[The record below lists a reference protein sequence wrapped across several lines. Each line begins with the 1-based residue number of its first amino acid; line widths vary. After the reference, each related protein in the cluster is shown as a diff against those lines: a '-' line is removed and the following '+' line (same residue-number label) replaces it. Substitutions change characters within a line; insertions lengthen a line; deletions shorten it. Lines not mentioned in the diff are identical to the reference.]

1 MMLDEARNRMLMEVG
16 PKKPMGKL
24 LRRYWMPIS
33 AVSEFDKKA
42 TKPIRLLGEDLVLYK
57 DLSGTF
63 GLIDRNCQHRRADLS
78 YGFVEKCGLRCNYH
92 GWLYDKD
99 GNCIA
104 QPYEDTV
111 STKSDK
117 KNLVKIKAYP
127 VETKAGLLWAY
138 LGPDPAPLVP
148 TWEPFTF
155 NNGFVQIV
163 FSVVPCNWFQCQ
175 ENSLDPVH
183 FEWMH
188 ANWTMRLKGIEGP
201 YSPAHLKVD
210 FEEFDYGFRYLR
222 LREDT
227 DENNPLWTI
236 GRCCLW
242 PNCLFT
248 GDHFEWRVPIDDEN
262 TLSVGWFFN
271 RVPQGREPYIQDSIP
286 SWTSPLTD
294 PETGRWID
302 THVMN
307 QDFIAWVGQGTFAD
321 RTKETLGKSDKG
333 IAMLRKQ
340 FFDDMELIDN
350 DKTDPKGIVRDPNI
364 NECIQLPIMNR
375 KRFLEGLTPEE
386 MADPNDIHG
395 RSTKRFVFLAG
406 QPQEVWETYCEAMRF
421 EK

>member
-155 NNGFVQIV
+155 KNGFVQIV

-175 ENSLDPVH
+175 ENSIDPVH

-188 ANWTMRLKGIEGP
+188 ANWTIRLKGIKGP

-222 LREDT
+222 VREDT

-350 DKTDPKGIVRDPNI
+350 SKTDPKGIVRDPDI